1 MTNNALRTM
10 FLVFFT
16 GTAIFAGEQL
26 PAPAQQDYAKD
37 AAPFLEAMNTVGAL
51 FATQEKVATPTGQSQ
66 GLDQNVQLT
75 NSSNVTSP
83 VHDLKRVV
91 VLIST
96 GAAAGAAIGG
106 AAGKNAKSAMI
117 GAVIGGVAG
126 LIYDRISQAKAE
138 KPVQAA
144 LPSGAV
150 NQLGDV
156 VQND

>member
-16 GTAIFAGEQL
+16 GTAIFAGDQQA
-26 PAPAQQDYAKD
+26 APAQHDYAKD

-51 FATQEKVATPTGQSQ
+51 FAGHDKVATAGDQPQ
-66 GLDQNVQLT
+66 GLEQNVQGSS
-75 NSSNVTSP
+75 SSNVTSP

-117 GAVIGGVAG
+117 GAVVGGVAG

-144 LPSGAV
+144 SPSGAG
-150 NQLGDV
+150 NQLSDV

>member
-1 MTNNALRTM
+1 MKNNALSTM

-16 GTAIFAGEQL
+16 GTAIFAGEQQT
-26 PAPAQQDYAKD
+26 APPQQDYAKD
-37 AAPFLEAMNTVGAL
+37 VAPFLEAMNTVGTL
-51 FATQEKVATPTGQSQ
+51 FTGPEKSAAPADQPQS
-66 GLDQNVQLT
+66 LEQNVQQV
-75 NSSNVTSP
+75 NPSNVTSP
-83 VHDLKRVV
+83 IHDLKRVV

-117 GAVIGGVAG
+117 GAVVGGVAG
-126 LIYDRISQAKAE
+126 LIYDRISQSKAE

-150 NQLGDV
+150 NQLSDV
-156 VQND
+156 VQN